1 MIYTARQLERLLAD
15 EGRIVLPYQARLTPL
30 AADWVRSKRVQVGYS
45 NVSPKAE
52 ASAATSQP
60 QAPVVGTSASPL
72 RYWCDGPCGQA
83 KAALSHLAKQNQ
95 LRQIDITADV
105 KQTAEVVRL
114 LKRELQPNDAAL
126 LLVNQAALATVLVN
140 RCPNLRGIVGT
151 SLQAIDQLVAI
162 GPNVLIIEHS
172 RLTMMQVRNIVERF
186 MRLPHVPDEQLR
198 RQLEEAACA

>member
-1 MIYTARQLERLLAD
+1 MIYTARQLERLLAE

-30 AADWVRSKRVQVGYS
+30 AADWVRSRRVQVGYS

-52 ASAATSQP
+52 ASAPASQP
-60 QAPVVGTSASPL
+60 QAPAVGTPASPL

-95 LRQIDITADV
+95 LKPIDIAADV
-105 KQTAEVVRL
+105 KQTIEVVRL
-114 LKRELQPNDAAL
+114 LKRELQTNDAAV

-151 SLQAIDQLVAI
+151 SLQAIDQLAAI

>member
-1 MIYTARQLERLLAD
+1 MIYTARQLERLLAE

-30 AADWVRSKRVQVGYS
+30 ATDWVRSRRVQVGYS
-45 NVSPKAE
+45 NVSPKTGSTA
-52 ASAATSQP
+52 AATP
-60 QAPVVGTSASPL
+60 QAQIVGTPASPL

-83 KAALSHLAKQNQ
+83 KAALAHLGKQNQ
-95 LRQIDITADV
+95 LKPIDIAADV
-105 KQTAEVVRL
+105 KQTVEVVRL
-114 LKRELQPNDAAL
+114 LKRELQAGEAAL

-151 SLQAIDQLVAI
+151 SLQAIDQLAVI
-162 GPNVLIIEHS
+162 GPNVLIVEHS
-172 RLTMMQVRNIVERF
+172 RQTMMQVRNIVERF